1 MAAITLFKAWIPFS
15 ANKWWSR
22 DQRSKSHISSSMYA
36 VANTIGVKRTQPII
50 LSVDALNIMQSEYR
64 LKFHSQAT

>member
-1 MAAITLFKAWIPFS
+1 
-15 ANKWWSR
+15 
-22 DQRSKSHISSSMYA
+22 MYA

-64 LKFHSQAT
+64 LKFHNQATWINGQEQPLLNMNANHVFARKDDD